1 MSKTRSKVHPKYKTK
16 YQVRNWPEYD
26 RALVRRGDLTIWFH
40 DEAIAAWEPAPA
52 GARGRPRRYS
62 ALAVET
68 ALTLRLVYGL
78 PWRQTEG
85 LLCSLIRLLGL
96 RLRTPDHTTLSRRA
110 RSSNVR
116 TAQRA
121 RSGPLYLVVDATGL
135 KVFGQG
141 EWTTWKHGARHTGL
155 GWRKLHIGVDEDG
168 FIVASALTDA
178 TTQDA
183 SVVPDLLKQ
192 LDAPIESFTAD
203 GAYDKRSV
211 YAAVLA
217 ARTTPRI
224 VNPPRRTARI
234 VIPSE
239 PVFTQRDAAIRAIR
253 QDGRRRWKKTAGYH
267 QQARAENAFARYKR
281 TFGAHLRAR
290 HDEAQNLEVMVACEV
305 LNRMSSLGLPDS
317 VAIVA
322 A

>member
-16 YQVRNWPEYD
+16 YQVRNWSEYD

-52 GARGRPRRYS
+52 GTRGRPRRYS

-110 RSSNVR
+110 RASR
-116 TAQRA
+116 IRLTQRA
-121 RSGPLYLVVDATGL
+121 RSGSLHLVIDATGL
-135 KVFGQG
+135 KIFGQG
-141 EWTTWKHGARHTGL
+141 EWAAWKHGVRKTGP
-155 GWRKLHIGVDEDG
+155 GWRKLHIGVDKDG
-168 FIVASALTDA
+168 FIVAAALTAA
-178 TTQDA
+178 TTPDA
-183 SVVPDLLKQ
+183 SVVPDLLNQ
-192 LDAPIESFTAD
+192 FDAPLASFTAD
-203 GAYDKRSV
+203 GAYDGRPV
-211 YAAVLA
+211 YDAVLGA
-217 ARTTPRI
+217 GPAPKI
-224 VNPPRRTARI
+224 VVPSAVTA
-234 VIPSE
+234 VTAGLSDPMLA
-239 PVFTQRDAAIRAIR
+239 QRDAAIRAIR
-253 QDGRRRWKKTAGYH
+253 QNGRRRWKKTAGYH
-267 QQARAENAFARYKR
+267 QQARAENAFARFKR
-281 TFGAHLRAR
+281 IFGPKLRAR
-290 HDEAQNLEVMVACEV
+290 DKKAQNLEVMVACEV

-317 VAIVA
+317 VAVDA